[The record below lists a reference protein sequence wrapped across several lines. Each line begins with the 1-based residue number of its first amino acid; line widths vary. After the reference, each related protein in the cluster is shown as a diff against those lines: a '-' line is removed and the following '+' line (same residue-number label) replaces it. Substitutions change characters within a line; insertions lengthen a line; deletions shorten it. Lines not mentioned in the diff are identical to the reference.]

1 MLAVHNSMILK
12 EILDI
17 RRSGHMRKI
26 KKKGEGTWRCSSPG
40 REGPV
45 PRASNLVPGRSG
57 PVTHHGNPPVC
68 G

>member
-26 KKKGEGTWRCSSPG
+26 KKKVRGHGGAPHPAEKAQFPG
-40 REGPV
+40 P
-45 PRASNLVPGRSG
+45 A
-57 PVTHHGNPPVC
+57 T
-68 G
+68 